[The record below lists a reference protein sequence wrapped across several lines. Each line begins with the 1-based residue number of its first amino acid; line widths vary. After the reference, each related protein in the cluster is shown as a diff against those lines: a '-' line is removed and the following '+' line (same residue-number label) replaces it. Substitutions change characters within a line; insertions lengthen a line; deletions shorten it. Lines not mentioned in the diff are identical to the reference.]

1 MSKIIFEIN
10 YSVYPEKRDDY
21 LESIEELKSLIKEN
35 TSSDYLVLEN
45 RKISNNFS
53 ELYIFDSEEDFDNME
68 DNQDERTNELIE
80 KIFNL
85 FVVNQK
91 LNYSTKDEI

>member
-1 MSKIIFEIN
+1 VN
-10 YSVYPEKRDDY
+10 PEKRDDY

-53 ELYIFDSEEDFDNME
+53 ELYIFDSEEEFDNME

>member
-1 MSKIIFEIN
+1 MSKIKFEIN
-10 YSVYPEKRDDY
+10 YNVYPEKRDDY

>member
-10 YSVYPEKRDDY
+10 YNVYPEKRDDY